1 MKSPEG
7 EKAMKEYFHKLYE
20 REQIKIARAEKLLQR
35 YGVCDDSTFDYLMLD
50 ILEKQEKY
58 DARHYDTYT
67 DRPLHIMN
75 LMWEIASLKGV
86 EIEPIDGL
94 TESKRTTGTLG
105 NNRYIVQYESALNSG
120 ELIYPGKTGK
130 NSNAQTVEVK
140 ITQEKP
146 TSSLADEL
154 KKLKD
159 LLDSGVLSKEE
170 FDEAK
175 KKLLSKY

>member
-1 MKSPEG
+1 MNTAEKMLEYMNSPEG

-20 REQIKIARAEKLLQR
+20 REQIKINRAEKLLQR

-67 DRPLHIMN
+67 DRALHIMD

-94 TESKRTTGTLG
+94 TE
-105 NNRYIVQYESALNSG
+105 NFPSAVYDYYG
-120 ELIYPGKTGK
+120 YQF
-130 NSNAQTVEVK
+130 A
-140 ITQEKP
+140 ITHGQG
-146 TSSLADEL
+146 S
-154 KKLKD
+154 
-159 LLDSGVLSKEE
+159 VLSVYRQKE
-170 FDEAK
+170 
-175 KKLLSKY
+175 LRYRS

>member
-1 MKSPEG
+1 MSAAEKMLEYMKSPEG

-67 DRPLHIMN
+67 DRALHIMD

-94 TESKRTTGTLG
+94 TE
-105 NNRYIVQYESALNSG
+105 NFPSAVYDYYG
-120 ELIYPGKTGK
+120 YQF
-130 NSNAQTVEVK
+130 A
-140 ITQEKP
+140 ITHGQG
-146 TSSLADEL
+146 S
-154 KKLKD
+154 
-159 LLDSGVLSKEE
+159 VLSVYRQKE
-170 FDEAK
+170 
-175 KKLLSKY
+175 LRYRS

>member
-1 MKSPEG
+1 MSVAKKMLEYMKSPEG

-67 DRPLHIMN
+67 DRALHIMN

-86 EIEPIDGL
+86 EIEPIDSL
-94 TESKRTTGTLG
+94 TENFPSMVYDYYG
-105 NNRYIVQYESALNSG
+105 YQFA
-120 ELIYPGKTGK
+120 
-130 NSNAQTVEVK
+130 
-140 ITQEKP
+140 ITHGQG
-146 TSSLADEL
+146 S
-154 KKLKD
+154 
-159 LLDSGVLSKEE
+159 VLSVYRQKE
-170 FDEAK
+170 
-175 KKLLSKY
+175 LRYRS